1 MVKATE
7 EEQLVASIMD
17 DTFDELEATLK
28 TNRDKL
34 APQQNEAVGF
44 AIAGSF
50 ISFPALLKL
59 VGKLVLKLQKVFGN
73 KDIEENTIIKVAD
86 SIHHIYIAALE
97 KVLMYVFRVKDKK
110 VAHRL
115 AVILFHVIVAGMLFA
130 SGSATFA
137 SLKKSD
143 WGITFFE
150 GMLSSIKTGELGT
163 FIVAELGQVAQALGM
178 TAELA
183 DAADLEDAIEA
194 LTDTE
199 ETEELAEISTMAG
212 GSVQGYSLPLGKK
225 PEDIKEN
232 KDMSKMIIT
241 RGRLRQILAEEVAR
255 HQKQKLNEAKGLDKE
270 AMLRKIVDEK
280 QAAKIEGAMVDLFSA
295 SAILSVLDAINP
307 TNKEKFL
314 KLPIGRMADIAF
326 KMLKEEKTNI
336 QEEMGA
342 AEEEAE
348 AAELRAEE
356 EPGDVVN
363 EKKMT
368 DPEMKEREKLVKG
381 MKKSAGDF
389 EKRYPG
395 RGEEVMY
402 ATATKMAMDEEKTEE
417 YNKEMEEKG
426 FSAKQSKELPDAL
439 QRAML
444 KKEIRAIVAEILGAK
459 KG

>member
-1 MVKATE
+1 MVKGTE

-28 TNRDKL
+28 ANRDKL

-59 VGKLVLKLQKVFGN
+59 VGKLVLKLQKVLGN

-130 SGSATFA
+130 SGSATLT

-150 GMLSSIKTGELGT
+150 GMLSSIKTGELGA
-163 FIVAELGQVAQALGM
+163 FIVTELGQVAQALGM

-255 HQKQKLNEAKGLDKE
+255 HKRL
-270 AMLRKIVDEK
+270 
-280 QAAKIEGAMVDLFSA
+280 
-295 SAILSVLDAINP
+295 
-307 TNKEKFL
+307 
-314 KLPIGRMADIAF
+314 
-326 KMLKEEKTNI
+326 

-439 QRAML
+439 QKAML
-444 KKEIRAIVAEILGAK
+444 KKEIRAMVAEILGAK

>member
-28 TNRDKL
+28 ANRDKL

-59 VGKLVLKLQKVFGN
+59 VGKLVLKLQKVLGN

-130 SGSATFA
+130 SGSATLA

-150 GMLSSIKTGELGT
+150 GMLSSIKTGELGA
-163 FIVAELGQVAQALGM
+163 FIVTELGQVAQALGM

-241 RGRLRQILAEEVAR
+241 KGRLRQILAEEVAR
-255 HQKQKLNEAKGLDKE
+255 HKRL
-270 AMLRKIVDEK
+270 
-280 QAAKIEGAMVDLFSA
+280 
-295 SAILSVLDAINP
+295 
-307 TNKEKFL
+307 
-314 KLPIGRMADIAF
+314 
-326 KMLKEEKTNI
+326 

-439 QRAML
+439 QKAML
-444 KKEIRAIVAEILGAK
+444 KKEIRAMVAEILGAK

>member
-28 TNRDKL
+28 ANRDKL

-59 VGKLVLKLQKVFGN
+59 VGKLVLKLQKVLGN

-130 SGSATFA
+130 SGSATLA

-150 GMLSSIKTGELGT
+150 GMLSSIKTGELGA
-163 FIVAELGQVAQALGM
+163 FIVTELGQVAQALGM

-241 RGRLRQILAEEVAR
+241 KGRLRQILAEEVAR
-255 HQKQKLNEAKGLDKE
+255 HKRL
-270 AMLRKIVDEK
+270 
-280 QAAKIEGAMVDLFSA
+280 
-295 SAILSVLDAINP
+295 
-307 TNKEKFL
+307 
-314 KLPIGRMADIAF
+314 
-326 KMLKEEKTNI
+326 

-356 EPGDVVN
+356 EPGSIVN

-439 QRAML
+439 QKAML
-444 KKEIRAIVAEILGAK
+444 KKEIRAMVAEILGAK

>member
-1 MVKATE
+1 MNSARKKIIEQLMVKATE

-28 TNRDKL
+28 ANRDKL

-59 VGKLVLKLQKVFGN
+59 VGKLVLKLQKVLGN

-130 SGSATFA
+130 SGSATLA

-150 GMLSSIKTGELGT
+150 GMLSSIKTGELGA
-163 FIVAELGQVAQALGM
+163 FIVTELGQVAQALGM

-241 RGRLRQILAEEVAR
+241 KGRLRQILAEEVAR
-255 HQKQKLNEAKGLDKE
+255 HKRL
-270 AMLRKIVDEK
+270 
-280 QAAKIEGAMVDLFSA
+280 
-295 SAILSVLDAINP
+295 
-307 TNKEKFL
+307 
-314 KLPIGRMADIAF
+314 
-326 KMLKEEKTNI
+326 

-356 EPGDVVN
+356 EPGSIVN

-439 QRAML
+439 QKAML
-444 KKEIRAIVAEILGAK
+444 KKEIRAMVAEILGAK

>member
-1 MVKATE
+1 MNNVRKKIIEQLMVKGTE

-28 TNRDKL
+28 ANRDKL

-59 VGKLVLKLQKVFGN
+59 VGKLVLKLQKVLGN

-130 SGSATFA
+130 SGSATLA

-150 GMLSSIKTGELGT
+150 GMLSSIKTGELGA
-163 FIVAELGQVAQALGM
+163 FIVTELGQVAQALGM

-241 RGRLRQILAEEVAR
+241 KGRLRQILAEEVAR
-255 HQKQKLNEAKGLDKE
+255 HKRL
-270 AMLRKIVDEK
+270 
-280 QAAKIEGAMVDLFSA
+280 
-295 SAILSVLDAINP
+295 
-307 TNKEKFL
+307 
-314 KLPIGRMADIAF
+314 
-326 KMLKEEKTNI
+326 

-439 QRAML
+439 QKAML
-444 KKEIRAIVAEILGAK
+444 KKEIRAMVAEILGAK

>member
-1 MVKATE
+1 MVKGTE

-28 TNRDKL
+28 ANRDKL

-59 VGKLVLKLQKVFGN
+59 VGKLVLKLQKVLGN

-130 SGSATFA
+130 SGSATLA

-150 GMLSSIKTGELGT
+150 GMLSSIKTGELGA
-163 FIVAELGQVAQALGM
+163 FIVTELGQVAQALGM

-255 HQKQKLNEAKGLDKE
+255 HKRL
-270 AMLRKIVDEK
+270 
-280 QAAKIEGAMVDLFSA
+280 
-295 SAILSVLDAINP
+295 
-307 TNKEKFL
+307 
-314 KLPIGRMADIAF
+314 
-326 KMLKEEKTNI
+326 

-439 QRAML
+439 QKAML
-444 KKEIRAIVAEILGAK
+444 KKEIRAMVAEILGAK